1 MLIEISA
8 PVFKCEEDEN
18 IFFLRIQG
26 LPNYKHVAIH
36 ESCLQVTLLE
46 PVVASSV
53 QGNVASVSAMNELQ
67 EICDIWGTRF
77 RILTP

>member
-46 PVVASSV
+46 PVVASTV

>member
-46 PVVASSV
+46 PVVVSSV
-53 QGNVASVSAMNELQ
+53 QGNAASVSAMDELQ